1 MEFNL
6 DIVSWLKSL
15 DFDEYVDQFIE
26 NSIDM
31 EVLLDLNTED
41 LKELGVNRLS
51 ICSYKLAI
59 V

>member
-41 LKELGVNRLS
+41 LKELGVNKIGHR
-51 ICSYKLAI
+51 KLLLKAL
-59 V
+59 